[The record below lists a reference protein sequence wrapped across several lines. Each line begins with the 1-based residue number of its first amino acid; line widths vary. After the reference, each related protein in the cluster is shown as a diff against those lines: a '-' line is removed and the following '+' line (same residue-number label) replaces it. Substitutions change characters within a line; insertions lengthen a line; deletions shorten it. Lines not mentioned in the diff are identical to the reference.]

1 MIDPEFVEDVV
12 KGGRVNFGGSWLT
25 VDGIEL
31 ILEVLK
37 RRPDL
42 HIEGVGGVGTLLE
55 IGAYL
60 ASIGGKN
67 AR

>member
-1 MIDPEFVEDVV
+1 MTDPKFVDDVV
-12 KGGRVNFGGSWLT
+12 EGGRINFGGSWLT
-25 VDGIEL
+25 IDSIEL

-42 HIEGVGGVGTLLE
+42 HIEGVGGVGTLMQ

-60 ASIGGKN
+60 ATMGKK
-67 AR
+67 